1 MGPCS
6 DNQSGWNRR
15 HPAFRT
21 EFGFVQKSR
30 QIKDLERVQ
39 ARNVDLRPDLRLNWV
54 LLPRTPGCAS
64 DYSMIRKSENRFS
77 EKIMPNKKIRQSLFQ
92 RS

>member
-1 MGPCS
+1 MDLAPTT
-6 DNQSGWNRR
+6 NQAGIVDTLFFSE
-15 HPAFRT
+15 T

-39 ARNVDLRPDLRLNWV
+39 AQNIDLRPDFRLNWV

-64 DYSMIRKSENRFS
+64 A
-77 EKIMPNKKIRQSLFQ
+77 
-92 RS
+92 